1 MQLLKYHLLNITAM
15 LLFAYSSAQTATTL
29 VSHQLPRPEL
39 VTTTAG
45 RSAVPA
51 RESHPA
57 VNIQAIIESGF
68 FQEAEEKDSSSE
80 IGVAPATL
88 SELELI
94 GTVTG
99 PPVIARAMIRK
110 KGERNPMIYALY
122 RYQRDLTNEVY
133 GYRLVAIRERKVYL
147 KKDDEIYHLDLFDKK
162 KPSGSPSSTSGSGR
176 TIKKTLSRSFIQQKV
191 LNDMD
196 KALQGLRAGPY
207 MKNGEVKGYR
217 LVQVR
222 PYNILYKLGIRSGDI
237 IRRING
243 KSIDSTQKMLKMW
256 EGLKEE
262 SRMSIDLERRG
273 NPMTFELNITE

>member
-1 MQLLKYHLLNITAM
+1 MQLIKYHFLNISAM
-15 LLFAYSSAQTATTL
+15 LLFAYSSAQTAITL
-29 VSHQLPRPEL
+29 VSHQLPQPEQ
-39 VTTTAG
+39 VTSAG
-45 RSAVPA
+45 GRHAV
-51 RESHPA
+51 ESRKTHKA
-57 VNIQAIIESGF
+57 VNIQSIVESGF
-68 FQEAEEKDSSSE
+68 FKQAEDDDSSPE
-80 IGVAPATL
+80 IGSAPADL

-110 KGERNPMIYALY
+110 QGERNPVIYALY
-122 RYQRDLTNEVY
+122 RYRRDLTNEVY

-147 KKDDEIYHLDLFDKK
+147 KKDDEIYNLDLFDKK
-162 KPSGSPSSTSGSGR
+162 KRSAAGSSSSGSGR

-196 KALQGLRAGPY
+196 RALQGLRAGPY
-207 MKNGEVKGYR
+207 MKNGQVEGYR

-222 PYNILYKLGIRSGDI
+222 PYNILYKLGARSGDI

-256 EGLKEE
+256 ETLKEE
-262 SRMSIDLERRG
+262 SRMTIDLERRG
-273 NPMTFELNITE
+273 KPMTFELNITE